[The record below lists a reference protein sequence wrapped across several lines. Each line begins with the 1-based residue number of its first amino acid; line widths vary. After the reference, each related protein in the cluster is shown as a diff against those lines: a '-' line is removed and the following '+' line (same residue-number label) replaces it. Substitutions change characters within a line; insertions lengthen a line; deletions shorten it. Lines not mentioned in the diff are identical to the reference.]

1 MKEGTQPVTV
11 ANRTDAQRLRADAAR
26 LRQRRRLRTTT
37 NRVVIYCLLIFTLLI
52 VIVPLMWA
60 LAASLSPNEMVFK
73 YVYPFSWRALFPT
86 APTLEAYV
94 ALFTEQ
100 DMGRAILNTAA
111 LSVATVFVGLLIGA
125 LAGFA
130 FAKFEFRGKNLLFVV
145 VLITFMIPVEVII
158 IPLYVIVRD
167 WGWVNTWY
175 GLFIPGI
182 ANGLVIFMFRQF
194 FADIPQ
200 EILDAARVDGASWPR
215 ILFQLIVPISMP
227 AIISGALVLFL
238 ASWNSFFWPL
248 VVAPAPDYRVV
259 QVAVSLA
266 VEERQTFWNQLM
278 AGAILAAIVPV
289 LLIFPFQ
296 RYFVQSIASTGIK

>member
-1 MKEGTQPVTV
+1 VTV
-11 ANRTDAQRLRADAAR
+11 VNRTNTQQVRDEATR
-26 LRQRRRLRTTT
+26 LRQRRQFRTVA
-37 NRVVIYCLLIFTLLI
+37 NRVTIYILLIITLLV
-52 VIVPLMWA
+52 VIVPLLWA
-60 LAASLSPNEMVFK
+60 VAASLTPNEMVFR
-73 YVYPFSWRALFPT
+73 YVYPFSWRALFPID
-86 APTLEAYV
+86 PTLEAYI
-94 ALFTEQ
+94 ALFTQQE
-100 DMGRAILNTAA
+100 MGKAILNTAA
-111 LSVATVFVGLLIGA
+111 LSLGTVAVGLLISA
-125 LAGFA
+125 MAGFA
-130 FAKFEFRGKNLLFVV
+130 FAKFEFRGKNVLFIIVLL
-145 VLITFMIPVEVII
+145 TFMIPVEVII

-167 WGWVNTWY
+167 WGWVNTWH
-175 GLFIPGI
+175 GLFIPGV

-200 EILDAARVDGASWPR
+200 EILDAARVDGASWGR
-215 ILFQLIVPISMP
+215 ILLQLIVPISMP

-248 VVAPAPDYRVV
+248 VVAPAPDFRVV

>member
-1 MKEGTQPVTV
+1 MTV
-11 ANRTDAQRLRADAAR
+11 AHQIDTQQVRSEAA
-26 LRQRRRLRTTT
+26 RQRRRRQLLTTI
-37 NRVVIYCLLIFTLLI
+37 NKALIYILLFITLLI

-60 LAASLSPNEMVFK
+60 IAASLTPNELVFK
-73 YVYPFSWRALFPT
+73 YVYPFSLRALFPSN
-86 APTLEAYV
+86 PTLEAYV
-94 ALFTEQ
+94 ALFTQQE
-100 DMGRAILNTAA
+100 MGKAIFNTAA
-111 LSVATVFVGLLIGA
+111 LSIGTVVIGLLISA
-125 LAGFA
+125 MAGFA
-130 FAKFEFRGKNLLFVV
+130 FAKFEFRGKNFLFIV
-145 VLITFMIPVEVII
+145 VLLTFMIPVEVII

-200 EILDAARVDGASWPR
+200 EILDAARVDGASWTR

-248 VVAPAPDYRVV
+248 VVAPAPEFRVV

>member
-1 MKEGTQPVTV
+1 VTV
-11 ANRTDAQRLRADAAR
+11 AQETTPQRVHDEAAR
-26 LRQRRRLRTTT
+26 LRRRRGLRAGAHKLF
-37 NRVVIYCLLIFTLLI
+37 VYVMLFITLLI
-52 VIVPLMWA
+52 VVVPLMWA
-60 LAASLSPNEMVFK
+60 IAASFTPNELVFK
-73 YVYPFSWRALFPT
+73 YVYPFSWRALFPSN
-86 APTLEAYV
+86 PTLEGYI

-100 DMGRAILNTAA
+100 DMGRAILNTGA
-111 LSVATVFVGLLIGA
+111 LALGTVFVGLLISA
-125 LAGFA
+125 MAGFA
-130 FAKFEFRGKNLLFVV
+130 FAKFEFRGKNILFIIVLL
-145 VLITFMIPVEVII
+145 TFMIPVEVII

-167 WGWVNTWY
+167 WGWVNTWH

-215 ILFQLIVPISMP
+215 ILLQLIVPISMP

-248 VVAPAPDYRVV
+248 VVAPAPDFRVV

-278 AGAILAAIVPV
+278 AGAILAAVVPV

>member
-1 MKEGTQPVTV
+1 MTV
-11 ANRTDAQRLRADAAR
+11 VNRTNTQQVRNEAAR
-26 LRQRRRLRTTT
+26 LRQRRQALTLA
-37 NRVVIYCLLIFTLLI
+37 NRVFVYVMLVVTFLI

-60 LAASLSPNEMVFK
+60 LSASVTPNELVFK
-73 YVYPFSWRALFPT
+73 YVYPFSWRALFPSN
-86 APTLEAYV
+86 PTFEAYI
-94 ALFTEQ
+94 ALFTQQ
-100 DMGRAILNTAA
+100 DMGKAILNTGA
-111 LSVATVFVGLLIGA
+111 LALGTVGVGLLISA
-125 LAGFA
+125 MAGFA
-130 FAKFEFRGKNLLFVV
+130 FAKFEFRGKNALFIIVLL
-145 VLITFMIPVEVII
+145 TFMIPVEVII

-167 WGWVNTWY
+167 WGWVNSWQ

-200 EILDAARVDGASWPR
+200 EILDAARVDGASWGR

-248 VVAPAPDYRVV
+248 VVAPAPQFRVV

-289 LLIFPFQ
+289 ALIFPFQ

>member
-1 MKEGTQPVTV
+1 
-11 ANRTDAQRLRADAAR
+11 
-26 LRQRRRLRTTT
+26 
-37 NRVVIYCLLIFTLLI
+37 
-52 VIVPLMWA
+52 
-60 LAASLSPNEMVFK
+60 
-73 YVYPFSWRALFPT
+73 
-86 APTLEAYV
+86 
-94 ALFTEQ
+94 
-100 DMGRAILNTAA
+100 
-111 LSVATVFVGLLIGA
+111 
-125 LAGFA
+125 
-130 FAKFEFRGKNLLFVV
+130 
-145 VLITFMIPVEVII
+145 MIPVEVII

-200 EILDAARVDGASWPR
+200 EILDAARVDGASWGR

-266 VEERQTFWNQLM
+266 VEERQTFWVQPDGGSYLGCHR
-278 AGAILAAIVPV
+278 ASAFDLPLPT
-289 LLIFPFQ
+289 LLCAVYCIDRHQ
-296 RYFVQSIASTGIK
+296 IDINIERDTCYESVA

>member
-1 MKEGTQPVTV
+1 
-11 ANRTDAQRLRADAAR
+11 
-26 LRQRRRLRTTT
+26 
-37 NRVVIYCLLIFTLLI
+37 
-52 VIVPLMWA
+52 MWA
-60 LAASLSPNEMVFK
+60 IAASLTPNELVFK
-73 YVYPFSWRALFPT
+73 YVYPFSWRALFPSE
-86 APTLEAYV
+86 PTLEAYV
-94 ALFTEQ
+94 ALFTQQ

-111 LSVATVFVGLLIGA
+111 LALGTVTVGLLISA
-125 LAGFA
+125 MAGFA
-130 FAKFEFRGKNLLFVV
+130 FAKFEFRGKNVLFIIVLL
-145 VLITFMIPVEVII
+145 TFMIPVEVII

-167 WGWVNTWY
+167 WGWVNSWY

-200 EILDAARVDGASWPR
+200 EILDAARVDGASWGR

-248 VVAPAPDYRVV
+248 VVAPAPEFRVV

>member
-1 MKEGTQPVTV
+1 VTV
-11 ANRTDAQRLRADAAR
+11 VNRTNTQQVRDEATR
-26 LRQRRRLRTTT
+26 LRQRRQFRTVA
-37 NRVVIYCLLIFTLLI
+37 NRVTIYILLIITLLV
-52 VIVPLMWA
+52 VIVPLLWA
-60 LAASLSPNEMVFK
+60 VAASLTPNEMVFR
-73 YVYPFSWRALFPT
+73 YVYPFSWRALFPID
-86 APTLEAYV
+86 PTLEAYI
-94 ALFTEQ
+94 ALFTQQE
-100 DMGRAILNTAA
+100 MGKAILNTAA
-111 LSVATVFVGLLIGA
+111 LSLGTVAVGLLISA
-125 LAGFA
+125 MAGFA
-130 FAKFEFRGKNLLFVV
+130 FAKFEFRGKNALFIIVLL
-145 VLITFMIPVEVII
+145 TFMIPVEVII

-167 WGWVNTWY
+167 WGWVNTWH
-175 GLFIPGI
+175 GLFIPGV

-200 EILDAARVDGASWPR
+200 EILDAARVDGASWGR

-248 VVAPAPDYRVV
+248 VVAPAPDFRVV

>member
-1 MKEGTQPVTV
+1 VTV
-11 ANRTDAQRLRADAAR
+11 VNRTNTQQVRDEAAR
-26 LRQRRRLRTTT
+26 LRQRRQFRTVA
-37 NRVVIYCLLIFTLLI
+37 NRVTIYILLIITLLV
-52 VIVPLMWA
+52 VIVPLLWA
-60 LAASLSPNEMVFK
+60 VAASLTPNEMVFR
-73 YVYPFSWRALFPT
+73 YVYPFSWRALFPID
-86 APTLEAYV
+86 PTLEAYI
-94 ALFTEQ
+94 ALFTQ
-100 DMGRAILNTAA
+100 QKMGKAILNTAA
-111 LSVATVFVGLLIGA
+111 LSLGTVAVGLLISA
-125 LAGFA
+125 MAGFA
-130 FAKFEFRGKNLLFVV
+130 FAKFEFRGKNALFIIVLL
-145 VLITFMIPVEVII
+145 TFMIPVEVII

-167 WGWVNTWY
+167 WGWVNTWH
-175 GLFIPGI
+175 GLFIPGV

-200 EILDAARVDGASWPR
+200 EILDAARVDGASWGR

-248 VVAPAPDYRVV
+248 VVAPAPDFRVV